1 MICNF
6 VLGFL
11 QGREDLLHLLILGVR
26 EVPVGGGS
34 EDSPGEVASQLLPGP
49 HHEHGG
55 APELGDLLQ
64 EVPQDQH
71 GFLPHEIHSR

>member
-1 MICNF
+1 MTLF
-6 VLGFL
+6 VAGLL
-11 QGREDLLHLLILGVR
+11 QGREDVLHLLILGVR

-34 EDSPGEVASQLLPGP
+34 QDSAGEVAPQLLPGA

-55 APELGDLLQ
+55 AAELGDLLQ

-71 GFLPHEIHSR
+71 GLLPDEIHSR